1 LSADTASNT
10 PNSSSSGAKTGTDAG
25 VGLESGAAAVGGG
38 ARDTGVSAETG
49 EAGAGSGAG
58 AGVVLRNGVAQGSDV
73 SAETHQVGPESR
85 RLEAQNLH
93 LWRGDRHVLQ
103 GVSFSVGPGE
113 CLQITGSNGAGK
125 TSLLRTLN
133 GLMYPEEGHVLWG
146 GQNIRDDLQGFHG
159 NLAYIGHEP
168 PLKVDFTARENI
180 HYWIGIRWPV
190 SRAEIDEAL
199 ERVGASTWSD
209 RPIRTLSA
217 GQKRRVAL
225 AGLTLMVV
233 PVWLL
238 DEPTTNL
245 DREGQHLV
253 GTLIE
258 EHLERG
264 GLAVAAIHHELSVRA
279 TALRRL
285 ELARG

>member
-1 LSADTASNT
+1 MVT
-10 PNSSSSGAKTGTDAG
+10 PANPSS
-25 VGLESGAAAVGGG
+25 
-38 ARDTGVSAETG
+38 
-49 EAGAGSGAG
+49 
-58 AGVVLRNGVAQGSDV
+58 
-73 SAETHQVGPESR
+73 PEPHTSR
-85 RLEAQNLH
+85 STQEVLEAQNLH

-103 GVSFSVGPGE
+103 GVSFRVSCGE

-125 TSLLRTLN
+125 TSLLRTLS
-133 GLMYPEEGHVLWG
+133 GLMHPEEGQVLWNNR
-146 GQNIRDDLQGFHG
+146 NIREDLQGFHTD
-159 NLAYIGHEP
+159 LAYIGHEP
-168 PLKVDFTARENI
+168 PLKIDLTAKENL
-180 HYWIGIRWPV
+180 HYWIGSRW
-190 SRAEIDEAL
+190 SLTGSEIQSAL
-199 ERVGASTWSD
+199 ERVGAATWGD

-225 AGLTLMVV
+225 AGLALMTV

-245 DREGQHLV
+245 DREGQSLV

-264 GLAVAAIHHELSVRA
+264 GLAVAAIHHELSVRT

-285 ELARG
+285 ELARE

>member
-1 LSADTASNT
+1 MTN
-10 PNSSSSGAKTGTDAG
+10 N
-25 VGLESGAAAVGGG
+25 
-38 ARDTGVSAETG
+38 VSAET
-49 EAGAGSGAG
+49 SHT
-58 AGVVLRNGVAQGSDV
+58 VLGG
-73 SAETHQVGPESR
+73 R
-85 RLEAQNLH
+85 RLGRKRFEAQNLH

-103 GVSFSVGPGE
+103 GVSFSVSPGE

-125 TSLLRTLN
+125 TSLLRTLS
-133 GLMYPEEGHVLWG
+133 GLMYPEEGKVLWDG
-146 GQNIRDDLQGFHG
+146 TDIRDDLQGYHG
-159 NLAYIGHEP
+159 ELAYVGHEP
-168 PLKVDFTARENI
+168 PLKVDFTAKENI
-180 HYWIGIRWPV
+180 HYWLGIRWPI

-199 ERVGASTWSD
+199 ERVGATGWSD

-225 AGLTLMVV
+225 AGLTLMTV

-245 DREGQHLV
+245 DKEGQQLV
-253 GTLIE
+253 GALIE

-285 ELARG
+285 ELARE

>member
-1 LSADTASNT
+1 MSIFAHGANPMNLRDSRASNR
-10 PNSSSSGAKTGTDAG
+10 PPKQESLIANSSSPQLHTSRPRQG
-25 VGLESGAAAVGGG
+25 VLEV
-38 ARDTGVSAETG
+38 
-49 EAGAGSGAG
+49 
-58 AGVVLRNGVAQGSDV
+58 
-73 SAETHQVGPESR
+73 
-85 RLEAQNLH
+85 QNLH

-103 GVSFSVGPGE
+103 GVSFRVAAGE

-125 TSLLRTLN
+125 TSLLRTLS
-133 GLMYPEEGHVLWG
+133 GLMHPEEGEVLWG
-146 GQNIRDDLQGFHG
+146 GNSIHDDLMGFHTD
-159 NLAYIGHEP
+159 LAYIGHEP
-168 PLKVDFTARENI
+168 PLKVDLTAKENL
-180 HYWIGIRWPV
+180 HYWIGTRWGLPPDQIER
-190 SRAEIDEAL
+190 SL
-199 ERVGASTWSD
+199 ERVGARSWSD

-225 AGLTLMVV
+225 AGLALMAV

-245 DREGQHLV
+245 DREGQNLV

-258 EHLERG
+258 EHLGRG
-264 GLAVAAIHHELSVRA
+264 GLAVAAIHHELSVRT

>member
-1 LSADTASNT
+1 MSADTVSNT
-10 PNSSSSGAKTGTDAG
+10 YSSASSRGEDGGARVG
-25 VGLESGAAAVGGG
+25 VGLESGRAAVRDAAA
-38 ARDTGVSAETG
+38 A
-49 EAGAGSGAG
+49 
-58 AGVVLRNGVAQGSDV
+58 SDV
-73 SAETHQVGPESR
+73 SAETRQVRPESR
-85 RLEAQNLH
+85 HLEAQNLH

-125 TSLLRTLN
+125 TSLLRTLS
-133 GLMYPEEGHVLWG
+133 GLMYPEEGRILWG
-146 GQNIRDDLQGFHG
+146 GRNIRDDLQGFHG
-159 NLAYIGHEP
+159 DLAYIGHEP

-190 SRAEIDEAL
+190 SRAEIDIAL

-225 AGLTLMVV
+225 AGLTLMTV

-285 ELARG
+285 ELTRG